1 MAGLETDSDQATI
14 VVIKIGLP
22 DASTVIKVG
31 RRLGRS
37 GARVASIRGG
47 SRGGV
52 SEDGRD
58 AAAEAASYRF
68 GASRRGE
75 WLLSL
80 PLPLAALEARGGDD
94 SLRVEFSVGE
104 ARAELCEG

>member
-1 MAGLETDSDQATI
+1 MGVEPLPAAAIAELKLSPAEAAARMAF
-14 VVIKIGLP
+14 
-22 DASTVIKVG
+22 
-31 RRLGRS
+31 LGRS

-94 SLRVEFSVGE
+94 SLRVEFGVGE